1 MGLVKKR
8 LGAWD
13 RPFYMYDDDVSSSD
27 REWGINSME
36 IDQLGTLIG
45 RSSKV
50 AEASQACPGGLICV
64 HQVLCQVLWKTYIDS
79 RSTYGVAHDAMEFPP
94 QLLPRSFS
102 SPSLP
107 SSPQS
112 HRFDFDIVQF
122 ESIGCN
128 DLHLQLHTTE
138 YLSRLICLKQNTRAC
153 YNENSQIY
161 VV

>member
-50 AEASQACPGGLICV
+50 AEASQAGAHSRFSPLYSITEGSISMIWSSSLLISPATFPLIIFVPVFSFLPRNSTVC
-64 HQVLCQVLWKTYIDS
+64 LWCWVRAYQLSMDDLQLYT
-79 RSTYGVAHDAMEFPP
+79 RSEYGVH
-94 QLLPRSFS
+94 FS
-102 SPSLP
+102 S
-107 SSPQS
+107 
-112 HRFDFDIVQF
+112 
-122 ESIGCN
+122 
-128 DLHLQLHTTE
+128 
-138 YLSRLICLKQNTRAC
+138 ICLKQFEHEHMSWKKKNPPSFLV
-153 YNENSQIY
+153 Y
-161 VV
+161 